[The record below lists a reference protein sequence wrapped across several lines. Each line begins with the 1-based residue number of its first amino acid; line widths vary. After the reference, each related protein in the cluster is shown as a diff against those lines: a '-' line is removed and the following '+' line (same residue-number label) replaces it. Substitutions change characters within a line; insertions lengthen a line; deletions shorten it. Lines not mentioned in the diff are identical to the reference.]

1 MNDTTHITVNYA
13 YLAGALQAVLK
24 NLAYD
29 YAFSKIDKNDI
40 AGQTAYLEKLVES
53 CHKDAAEFAAKYN
66 AA

>member
-1 MNDTTHITVNYA
+1 MNDTTHVTVNYA
-13 YLAGALQAVLK
+13 YLSGALESVIK

-29 YAFSKIDKNDI
+29 YAFSKISKNDI

-53 CHKDAAEFAAKYN
+53 CRKDAAEFAAKYN